1 VSAAGSKLQRQ
12 LAFNSTSLSAPPH
25 TQFWHVLLAFS
36 ALSIA
41 ALRSYA
47 YSMPVTSYP
56 VGLRLW
62 LVFTSRI
69 TASFYL
75 FASRAS
81 HKCGPLLWKS
91 RDPWSVCL
99 CVLGIPK
106 SPAKT
111 TDHQTQRDVVWRD
124 WSPKEPCIRWGAHL
138 RHLVTTTERSLCGYA
153 ALYQITLH
161 TFYFVYMTYVTAV
174 LMYSNLFFC
183 KSFPTSGL
191 TPWIPRTVYRN
202 FWAMSIS
209 VFIFLFCFTF
219 LVFGSVL

>member
-1 VSAAGSKLQRQ
+1 MR
-12 LAFNSTSLSAPPH
+12 P
-25 TQFWHVLLAFS
+25 
-36 ALSIA
+36 IA
-41 ALRSYA
+41 TEVARS
-47 YSMPVTSYP
+47 V
-56 VGLRLW
+56 VCL
-62 LVFTSRI
+62 
-69 TASFYL
+69 
-75 FASRAS
+75 
-81 HKCGPLLWKS
+81 
-91 RDPWSVCL
+91 SVC
-99 CVLGIPK
+99 VGHTEEPRENDW
-106 SPAKT
+106 SPNPTRCRLKT
-111 TDHQTQRDVVWRD
+111 D

-138 RHLVTTTERSLCGYA
+138 RHLVTTTEWSLCGYA

-191 TPWIPRTVYRN
+191 TPWIPRTVYGN